1 MEREQ
6 LTELCEEGL
15 TQRAIAER
23 LAVSHTTIRYWLKQH
38 GLRTSGRA
46 PAKPWDP
53 DAFTKACAESRTVA
67 EVLDRIGVSKYS
79 GNYRRAA
86 VMAGRLGVALPVA
99 RRGEWHARVA
109 TPRLD
114 EDEVRARFRRGDV
127 PQDSASLKRWM
138 TRRLGIAYVCVLCR
152 LGPEWN
158 GKPLTLELDHVDG
171 DRLNNELSNL
181 RLLCPN
187 CHAQTET
194 SNRRK

>member
-1 MEREQ
+1 M
-6 LTELCEEGL
+6 LSALCDGGL
-15 TQRAIAER
+15 TQRAIAGR
-23 LAVSHTTIRYWLKQH
+23 LGVSHPTVRYWLKQH
-38 GLRTSGRA
+38 GLRTDGRPA
-46 PAKPWDP
+46 PRPWDP
-53 DAFTKACAESRTVA
+53 ELFVMACSESRTVA

-86 VMAGRLGVALPVA
+86 NLAERLGVALPVA

-109 TPRLD
+109 KPILT
-114 EDEVRARFRRGDV
+114 EEQVRARFTRTER
-127 PQDSASLKRWM
+127 PQDSKSLKRWM
-138 TRRLGIAYVCVLCR
+138 TCRLGVPAQCVSCG

-171 DRLNNELSNL
+171 DRLNNELTNL